1 MKISL
6 LLSSMA
12 GNILNAFMGM
22 MGREV
27 VAASQREQG
36 LGYILH
42 RELFW
47 IEFPIKQEL
56 LHSLSC
62 YQCMFLSKMLSRTH
76 RADLCMEHNGG
87 DPSVFVS
94 AMEKPWRHWRSPR
107 LRNLQCDFISLWF
120 LVVELMCP
128 LCACYD
134 VMRFWGVTWIPIF

>member
-94 AMEKPWRHWRSPR
+94 PMEK
-107 LRNLQCDFISLWF
+107 L
-120 LVVELMCP
+120 
-128 LCACYD
+128 
-134 VMRFWGVTWIPIF
+134 

>member
-12 GNILNAFMGM
+12 GNILNAFMDM

-94 AMEKPWRHWRSPR
+94 AMEKP
-107 LRNLQCDFISLWF
+107 
-120 LVVELMCP
+120 
-128 LCACYD
+128 
-134 VMRFWGVTWIPIF
+134 